1 MMEAIYS
8 EFSFFKRRF
17 ILLIVALTGVVTAN
31 IGSKTNYGP
40 LNINICIK
48 KKKQHADKGQ

>member
-1 MMEAIYS
+1 MMEAIYL

-17 ILLIVALTGVVTAN
+17 KLLIVALTGVVMVN

-40 LNINICIK
+40 LKINICIK
-48 KKKQHADKGQ
+48 KKKQHADKGR